1 MCFLSVLCFSRSWER
16 DSIVF
21 MEKAIYGAFKNVPG
35 EGKVGVGRAMHLDP
49 NTTIQF
55 SPTSLSPTR

>member
-16 DSIVF
+16 DSIVL

-49 NTTIQF
+49 NTTI
-55 SPTSLSPTR
+55 